1 LYAVISFK
9 AGIKKQVYIAS
20 NIKCIFFVV
29 VLVSREKFNPEN
41 EELTEEWEQFAEHI
55 IFEKK
60 EVKDKTTFID
70 VFTRK

>member
-1 LYAVISFK
+1 M
-9 AGIKKQVYIAS
+9 YIF
-20 NIKCIFFVV
+20 CV

-60 EVKDKTTFID
+60 EVKDKTTFTG
-70 VFTRK
+70 VFARK